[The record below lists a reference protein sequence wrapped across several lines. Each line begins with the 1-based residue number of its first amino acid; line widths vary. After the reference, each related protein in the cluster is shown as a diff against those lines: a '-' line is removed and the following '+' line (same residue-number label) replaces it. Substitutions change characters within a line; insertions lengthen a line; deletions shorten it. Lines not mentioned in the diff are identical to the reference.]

1 MCQEAED
8 SLQVSVGRRALEP
21 CACTNGKIHR
31 YRHKGAKNKNKL
43 LVFQKDLQTMHG
55 RLLHHSVVILDTRFQ
70 LLANNL
76 IFALQSV

>member
-8 SLQVSVGRRALEP
+8 SLQVSVGRRAPEP
-21 CACTNGKIHR
+21 CACANGKIHR
-31 YRHKGAKNKNKL
+31 YCHERAKNKNKL

-55 RLLHHSVVILDTRFQ
+55 WLLHHSIVILDTQFQ

-76 IFALQSV
+76 IFALRSV